1 MSEANTALPFI
12 MNIMKGVHTHTA
24 YRDTNVNASIIK
36 IIKILFY
43 ITNRIITVKY
53 HNMIKHGNPEKN
65 FKKKWER
72 TDVHGLH

>member
-36 IIKILFY
+36 AINNIILHRKPRDERKISQHY
-43 ITNRIITVKY
+43 KSMEIQK
-53 HNMIKHGNPEKN
+53 KN
-65 FKKKWER
+65 
-72 TDVHGLH
+72 